1 MEGIAEDDD
10 QEEGPQRRRRSE
22 EGGEQAHGAI
32 DMSQLQRVLEEISQ
46 QNMIAQEQ
54 YSRCQEQYLE
64 HREQYLKDRE
74 QHEAWQHRMEERL
87 ESWQQQSMAQQKE
100 FQAKILEGQRELTT
114 GLQESYGK
122 MFLTQAKYGE
132 YTHNLYQWKN
142 IHHTIG
148 EVRHVQQSDCNE
160 NVQARLEYLSRC
172 MPAINPQIKS
182 FDQCQELR
190 DRQAAKSKLNNQVAY
205 QRLEEVGL
213 SGLTDSIWDRRC
225 PREEA
230 QDYGQK
236 RKKKKGESS
245 KSKRMEI
252 PEK

>member
-1 MEGIAEDDD
+1 MLGHASTILRLCDKAGVIFEDEDTEKVRRGSGISKKSMEGTAEDDD
-10 QEEGPQRRRRSE
+10 QEERPQRRRRPE
-22 EGGEQAHGAI
+22 ERGEQAHKAI
-32 DMSQLQRVLEEISQ
+32 DMSQLQRTLEEISQ

-54 YSRCQEQYLE
+54 YLR
-64 HREQYLKDRE
+64 DRE
-74 QHEAWQHRMEERL
+74 QNEAWQHKMEERM
-87 ESWQQQSMAQQKE
+87 ESWQQQSMAQQQE

-114 GLQESYGK
+114 GLQEAYSK

-148 EVRHVQQSDCNE
+148 
-160 NVQARLEYLSRC
+160 
-172 MPAINPQIKS
+172 K
-182 FDQCQELR
+182 CQELR
-190 DRQAAKSKLNNQVAY
+190 DRQAARSHHYTHVTL

-213 SGLTDSIWDRRC
+213 SGLTDSVWDRRC

-230 QDYGQK
+230 QDYTQK

-252 PEK
+252 PDK